1 MSDTPYEH
9 LFRSE
14 SGQVLASL
22 ISTLGDFDAAEDALQ
37 EAMLAALERWPRDG
51 VPERPGAWLLT
62 TARRKAI
69 DRIRRERKRDGKQ
82 SSAWLLLG
90 HPGDDQDRDELEMT
104 TITDDRLRLIFTCCH
119 PALDIDAQVALTLR
133 TLGGLSTDEIA
144 RAFLVPST
152 TMGQRLVRAKR
163 KIKLAGIPYRVPED
177 HDLPERVEGVLAAIY
192 LIFNEGYAA
201 SAGESLVRRELCAE
215 AIRLARLL
223 VDLMPDEAEA
233 LGLLALL
240 LLHDARR
247 TSRVDERGA
256 LVLLEKQD
264 RTTWDRDQIAE
275 GLELVERAL
284 RRSRGLEGPGPY
296 QVQAAIAAV
305 HCEAAQ
311 PEDTDWPQIMEL
323 YELLLRI
330 VPSPIVALNH
340 AVAVAMVCGPGEG
353 LRLIDT
359 LDADALSGIH
369 FFHATRA
376 DLCRRLERWD
386 ESAESY
392 ERAVALATNEP
403 ERDFLARRLV
413 EVTQSRRE

>member
-1 MSDTPYEH
+1 LSDAPFEH

-22 ISTLGDFDAAEDALQ
+22 IRWLGDFDAAEDALQ
-37 EAMLAALERWPRDG
+37 EATVAALERWPRDG
-51 VPERPGAWLLT
+51 VPDRPGAWLLT

-69 DRIRRERKRDGKQ
+69 DRIRRERKRHDKQ
-82 SSAWLLLG
+82 STAWLLLG
-90 HPGDDQDRDELEMT
+90 ERDEFEMT
-104 TITDDRLRLIFTCCH
+104 AITDDRLRLIFTCCH

-133 TLGGLSTDEIA
+133 TLGGLTTDEIA
-144 RAFLVPST
+144 RAFLVPSG

-163 KIKLAGIPYRVPED
+163 KIKLAGIPYRVPDD
-177 HDLPERVEGVLAAIY
+177 HDLPERVDGVLAVIY
-192 LIFNEGYAA
+192 LVFNEGYAA

-223 VDLMPDEAEA
+223 VQLMPDEAEA
-233 LGLLALL
+233 MGLLALL

-247 TSRVDERGA
+247 MSRVDADGA
-256 LVLLEKQD
+256 LVLLGEQD
-264 RTTWDRDQIAE
+264 RTKWDRGQIAE
-275 GLELVERAL
+275 GLDLVERAL

-305 HCEAAQ
+305 HCEAAH
-311 PEDTDWPQIMEL
+311 PADTDWPQIMEL

-340 AVAVAMVCGPGEG
+340 AVAVAMVCGPAEG
-353 LRLIDT
+353 LRLVDALDSDT
-359 LDADALSGIH
+359 LSSTH
-369 FFHATRA
+369 VFHATRA
-376 DLCRRLERWD
+376 DLCRRLGRLD
-386 ESAESY
+386 ESAVSY

-413 EVTQSRRE
+413 EVTQSPRD